1 MRNLILA
8 MGLVGGLNATAWAVP
23 QVLNFQGRL
32 VETGLPVSG
41 SRSMTFKI
49 YGTASGGTALFT
61 ENRTVS
67 VSSGIFNVLIGEVT
81 TGGIPLAVFDGSE
94 RFVEVQVGAQVLP
107 RQRVVS
113 VGYAFKSESAAFAA
127 QASTAAFAQR
137 AAVADMLSSSA
148 TVETPILSASS
159 ATIENLRVS
168 GDLAVGEGT
177 VHIRTLNNAQGLFNT
192 ITFTPVGSAN
202 TPQIRTSL
210 GGNANINSPNPTGGL
225 NLLVNPG
232 ATGNLFLNP
241 FTSGNILLAKST
253 VTNTGAFILA
263 PNANLTMSGAGGVI
277 TTGSS
282 VNASGFFGA
291 SVDAAGAAFGSGANK
306 SLFDAT
312 GRLAFPSAYVPAL
325 PQEAATKAYVDSQST
340 WTRTGNVVALTDP
353 ADNVVMQSTLTV
365 QGNEFSVGAS
375 LLKVVGGNV
384 GINNINPTVT
394 LDVIGTARVTGF
406 ALPTGAAAGS
416 VLTAL
421 DAAGNAAWQPAAAGG
436 GGLPTN
442 FQVFDANGTFVVPAG
457 VTRVMVEVWGGGGG
471 GGASSQ
477 TGAGGG
483 GGGGGG
489 GYGRQFLTVTPGAS
503 HGITIGAGGGA
514 GGTGGT
520 TSFGTL
526 LSASGGTGGASA
538 GSTGGGAAGGNG
550 GTSVAA
556 LNVAGGSGGGSG
568 NGDTQATAAGGMG
581 GAAPNGG
588 PGGGGGRGHFSSGS
602 PGRTGSVP
610 GGGGGGAGGWSFT
623 QGGAGASGRVVVTW

>member
-1 MRNLILA
+1 MRKLILA
-8 MGLVGGLNATAWAVP
+8 MGLMGWLNATAWAVP

-32 VETGLPVSG
+32 VESGLPVSG
-41 SRSMTFKI
+41 SRSMLFKI
-49 YGTASGGTALFT
+49 YDAPSGGVQLFS
-61 ENRTVS
+61 ESRTVN
-67 VSSGIFNVLIGEVT
+67 VSTGIFNVLIGEATV
-81 TGGIPLAVFDGSE
+81 GGIPLPVFDGGD
-94 RFVEVQVGAQVLP
+94 RYIEVQVGAQVLP

-113 VGYAFKSESAAFAA
+113 VAHAYV
-127 QASTAAFAQR
+127 
-137 AAVADMLSSSA
+137 AAVARSLAAGA
-148 TVETPILSASS
+148 TVQFQAIETASITANS
-159 ATIENLRVS
+159 VTAATGRFTEGVIAGQGTIYVDGNGTLNQ
-168 GDLAVGEGT
+168 GLANAVTITQKAGQNPAR
-177 VHIRTLNNAQGLFNT
+177 IRTAADGSQHLPADTGALDLLINA
-192 ITFTPVGSAN
+192 
-202 TPQIRTSL
+202 
-210 GGNANINSPNPTGGL
+210 
-225 NLLVNPG
+225 G

-263 PNANLTMSGAGGVI
+263 PNASLTMSGAGGVI

-291 SVDAAGAAFGSGANK
+291 SVDAAGAAFGTGANK

-353 ADNVVMQSTLTV
+353 ADNVVVQSTLTV
-365 QGNEFSVGAS
+365 QGAEFSVGAS

-384 GINNINPTVT
+384 GINNTNPTVT

-406 ALPTGAAAGS
+406 SLPTGAAAGS
-416 VLTAL
+416 VLTSL
-421 DAAGNAAWQPAAAGG
+421 DAAGNAAWQPAAAGGG

-489 GYGRQFLTVTPGAS
+489 GYGRQILTVIPGAS
-503 HGITIGAGGGA
+503 HSVTIGAGGGS
-514 GGTGGT
+514 GGAGGT
-520 TSFGTL
+520 TSFGAL
-526 LSASGGTGGASA
+526 MSASGGTGGASA
-538 GSTGGGAAGGNG
+538 GSTGGGAAGGTG
-550 GTSVAA
+550 GTSAAA

-610 GGGGGGAGGWSFT
+610 GGGGGGAGGWSFA